1 MNNKEYENVLNQ
13 YIELLI
19 YDIDYKKYELKSKK
33 SNDVENADK
42 LFNLFYKEKIK
53 EFINNTTK
61 AKKIYYKK

>member
-19 YDIDYKKYELKSKK
+19 YDIDYKKYELKSEK
-33 SNDVENADK
+33 SNDIENADK